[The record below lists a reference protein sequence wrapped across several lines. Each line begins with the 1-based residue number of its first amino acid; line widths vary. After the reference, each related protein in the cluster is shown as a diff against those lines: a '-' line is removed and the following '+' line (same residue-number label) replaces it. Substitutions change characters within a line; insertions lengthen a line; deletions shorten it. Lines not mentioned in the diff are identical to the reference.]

1 MQPGTDSGLTTHDTH
16 DTHVTHDTHQRT
28 QRAYE
33 HLANLSSNLNIND
46 GFKQQLMNYER
57 TIHSLKA
64 PSIGTALHTHAHTPH
79 THANAHAGD

>member
-1 MQPGTDSGLTTHDTH
+1 MIAVGNRQWPHHTHPHPHTH
-16 DTHVTHDTHQRT
+16 HRT

-57 TIHSLKA
+57 TIHSLKV
-64 PSIGTALHTHAHTPH
+64 PSIGTAPPLQTLHTPH
-79 THANAHAGD
+79 THANAHAMD